1 MDRRE
6 SLLRIA
12 YSTIGCCACFAG
24 CRSAPMTGR
33 SQLMLIP
40 ETQEIAMGQQA
51 FSEVLAQEKLS
62 SNIHLQQMV
71 DRVGARIAAASG
83 RNDYQWEFR
92 LLNSTTQ
99 NAFACLVAK
108 WQFMR
113 ESCPFAKTKRTG
125 GGDEP

>member
-1 MDRRE
+1 
-6 SLLRIA
+6 
-12 YSTIGCCACFAG
+12 
-24 CRSAPMTGR
+24 MTGR

-83 RNDYQWEFR
+83 RNDYHG
-92 LLNSTTQ
+92 SSD
-99 NAFACLVAK
+99 C
-108 WQFMR
+108 
-113 ESCPFAKTKRTG
+113 
-125 GGDEP
+125 